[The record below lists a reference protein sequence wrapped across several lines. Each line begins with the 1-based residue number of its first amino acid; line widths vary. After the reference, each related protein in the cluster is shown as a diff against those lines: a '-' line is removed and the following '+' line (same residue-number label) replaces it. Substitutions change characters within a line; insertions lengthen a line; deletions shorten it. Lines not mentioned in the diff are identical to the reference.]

1 MKKLLYLSMTLV
13 VLSAP
18 AFAQS
23 TDQDCDP
30 EYQDCSSPGGI
41 KEPVQTIYPYKPY
54 TTDHIKNRVT
64 ALYEGEN
71 YISNIYQMEARGLN
85 QANTKIQP
93 WGGPYWA
100 LHQGMIANNYQDKDY
115 NAFIFSPRKSF
126 GWKKNVRDA
135 KKRAAKVHPKIYEL
149 DEEELAELAPSEKY
163 DILLGDTSF
172 DLTRRIWDYT
182 EKWGNEKKWGF
193 LSAIEIPDDYRIPK
207 ANDLMAL
214 WEGICHGWAVAAGH
228 SPRPENTVWVTLP
241 NKKKM
246 PFYPND
252 IKALVSLMWAN
263 STIQSNVIFE
273 GNRCNKKF
281 PDKDKYGRY
290 IDTEIDRD
298 DTTLTPR
305 CADVH
310 PAIFHLSMVN
320 LLGVEGRSFV
330 VDKTAEAAIANQ
342 PVSGYEL
349 YYYNPKDGKEGTLK
363 SAVISVEE
371 YGDKDPFIKSR
382 NPDTKFIV
390 GVNVVLKYVDWEYP
404 KAAEKNSAEDDK
416 ISDFDFNYDLEL
428 NAQGEVIGGQWRVSK
443 KSRRRNFIGKTNQP
457 DFFWVVPRD
466 WKNYFKPLPGLP
478 KWDFAKSTLPPKEF
492 APAARAAHSFV
503 YEESARYFSES
514 PKCPVFPINGGDPI
528 KVNCEFKYPRPQPLI
543 QVVEQLLEASRN

>member
-1 MKKLLYLSMTLV
+1 MKKFLYLSMTLV

-30 EYQDCSSPGGI
+30 EFQDCSSPGGI
-41 KEPVQTIYPYKPY
+41 KEPNQSIYPYRPY
-54 TTDHIKNRVT
+54 TTDHIKSRVT
-64 ALYEGEN
+64 ALYEGNN

-135 KKRAAKVHPKIYEL
+135 KKRALKVHPKIYEL
-149 DEEELAELAPSEKY
+149 DEKDLAELAPSEKY

-228 SPRPENTVWVTLP
+228 SHRPENTVWVTLP

-290 IDTEIDRD
+290 IDTELDRD

-310 PAIFHLSMVN
+310 PAIFHLSMIN

-349 YYYNPKDGKEGTLK
+349 YYYNPKNGEEGTLK
-363 SAVISVEE
+363 SAVVSVDE
-371 YGDKDPFIKSR
+371 YGDKDPFKKSR
-382 NPDTKFIV
+382 NPETAYIV

-404 KAAEKNSAEDDK
+404 RVAETNSAQDDK

-428 NAQGEVIGGQWRVSK
+428 NAQGDVIGGQWRVSK

-466 WKNYFKPLPGLP
+466 WKNYFLPVPGLP

-492 APAARAAHSFV
+492 GPAARAAHSFV

-514 PKCPVFPINGGDPI
+514 PKCPVFPINGRDPI